1 MTIKLERILNA
12 TQDLLW
18 EEEFDASK
26 EEVLSYSYPCA
37 EIINTLELRQNKY
50 DGYYY
55 DVNNELIA
63 FDTDL
68 TNQKAGLIIR
78 KDALDKFLKL
88 KKFHLVWF
96 VNASKEIHDESRRI
110 TKFKDW
116 TGLLEYTGD
125 SIQGEYYIVES

>member
-1 MTIKLERILNA
+1 MEEMRVQIEAREPTDGEIRAFWFTLPIDTEQVEELLRIDVD
-12 TQDLLW
+12 TDY
-18 EEEFDASK
+18 
-26 EEVLSYSYPCA
+26 YS
-37 EIINTLELRQNKY
+37 
-50 DGYYY
+50 
-55 DVNNELIA
+55 IA

-96 VNASKEIHDESRRI
+96 VNASKEIHEESLRI
-110 TKFKDW
+110 TKFRDW